1 MINLKNKLSRH
12 AATILVLAGLILVTG
27 LIIHHGGDKFVVPTA
42 IGETDNAFL
51 ESEDFQ
57 YLDRANRAFINL
69 VSRTRSSVVQITTKM
84 KQNNDETNNRFRF
97 RVIPREDMERDNQR
111 VPELEDWWEFFDR
124 DVLPNIPNV
133 PNTPNPPPARGVG
146 SGVIVSEDGYI
157 LTNYHVIE
165 KAEEITV
172 TLANGKEYTA
182 ELIGSDSARQRV
194 GGTDL
199 AVIKI
204 DADRL
209 SVLPF
214 GDSDGL
220 EVGEWVIAIGTPLNY
235 SQSVTRGIV
244 SAKGRT
250 GFTAYGKFI
259 QTDAPINKGNSGGAL
274 INIRG
279 ELIGIN
285 TFIATGGLTTGNI
298 GLGFAI
304 PSNLA
309 KQILPE
315 LIENGEIVR
324 GWLGISM
331 GPVTHDLAEKLKLDA
346 PHGALVHVVG
356 KDSPAEKAGIEKGDI
371 ILVFNNEKIQD
382 SSHLQNLVGASA
394 VGTSVKIQVLRR
406 GEIKQLTAKLEQRTE
421 EALNTLDPTV
431 SKNDVPVVPEQDEE
445 KETFAG
451 MQVERLTPELTRQY
465 GHKDKEGV
473 IVTKVEP
480 NSSAADKG
488 IQQGFLIKEIDYN
501 PVNNLKDYEKIV
513 KELKESDEKLVLIYF
528 KDLNNTGH
536 YRTLRIKP
544 NDR

>member
-1 MINLKNKLSRH
+1 MINLKNKLSRR
-12 AATILVLAGLILVTG
+12 AAFILVLAGLVLVTG
-27 LIIHHGGDKFVVPTA
+27 LIIHHSGDKFVVPTA
-42 IGETDNAFL
+42 IGETDNPFL

-57 YLDRANRAFINL
+57 YLDRTNRAFINL
-69 VSRTRSSVVQITTKM
+69 VSQTRSAVVQITTTM
-84 KQNNDETNNRFRF
+84 KQNNDETTNRFRY
-97 RVIPREDMERDNQR
+97 RVIPREDRDRDNPR
-111 VPELEDWWEFFDR
+111 GPEDWWEFDFR
-124 DVLPNIPNV
+124 EGFPNIPNR
-133 PNTPNPPPARGVG
+133 PNRPNLPPARGVG

-157 LTNYHVIE
+157 LTNNHVIE

-182 ELIGSDSARQRV
+182 ELIGSDSASQRV

-204 DADRL
+204 DTDGL

-214 GDSDGL
+214 GDSEAL

-250 GFTAYGKFI
+250 GFTDYGRFI

-285 TFIATGGLTTGNI
+285 TFIATGGFTTGNI

-309 KQILPE
+309 KQILPD

-324 GWLGISM
+324 GWLGITM
-331 GPVTHDLAEKLKLDA
+331 GPVTHDLAEKLKLDS

-356 KDSPAEKAGIEKGDI
+356 KNSPAEKAGIEKGDI

-382 SSHLQNLVGASA
+382 FSHLQHLVGATA
-394 VGTSVKIQVLRR
+394 VGTSVKIQVLRK
-406 GEIKQLTAKLEQRTE
+406 GKIKQLTAKLEQRTE
-421 EALNTLDPTV
+421 EALNTLDPNAT
-431 SKNDVPVVPEQDEE
+431 KNDVPVVPEQEEE

-451 MQVERLTPELTRQY
+451 MQVEKPTPELARQY
-465 GHKDKEGV
+465 GHQDEEGV
-473 IVTKVEP
+473 IVTNVEP
-480 NSSAADKG
+480 KSSAANKG
-488 IQQGFLIKEIDYN
+488 IQKGFLIKEIDYN
-501 PVNNLKDYEKIV
+501 PINNLKDYEKIV

-528 KDLNNTGH
+528 KKLDNTGH
-536 YRTLRIKP
+536 YRTLRIIP